1 MSLFGGV
8 ISVQGIAFLIFSIMA
23 VAAVGYIL
31 GRFKIK
37 GISLGTSGVFI
48 MALVFGALFY
58 DELAASLKSAELTQN
73 ALKIV
78 ENIGLVLF
86 VSAVGFMAGPKFF
99 KNLQKNY
106 KSYLVIGICIPL
118 TGGIIASA
126 MYLLFRHTAADQHE
140 FLALIDGILSGALTT
155 TPGFAAAKETVSNF
169 YAATPELAAEYES
182 VVTVGHGIA
191 YLFGVVGIV
200 LFVQLVPKLTRA
212 DMEAERQKLMNA
224 DVEARKPYQ
233 GKLIRIDKLGIG
245 AFVLAAVL
253 GLILGNIR
261 IPLTSRGLSG
271 TCFSL
276 TAAGGALITAL
287 LFGHFGRIGK
297 IDITPNKETLSCFRE
312 LGLVLFLVGA
322 GIAGGANFVKYFKP
336 VYFLYGAVMTIISLI
351 VGYALNSFLHFL
363 FGHVASV
370 LFALHAPCDLGM
382 HFGID
387 EDLERMIAM
396 KYFIGISPDDN
407 AVFTLLC
414 NIENDSALCNE
425 KTGQIGL
432 RFGKACKGIAVGYR
446 KIPE

>member
-1 MSLFGGV
+1 MSLFDGV

-126 MYLLFRHTAADQHE
+126 MYLLFRHTAADHHE

-182 VVTVGHGIA
+182 VITVGHGIA

-200 LFVQLVPKLTRA
+200 LFVQLIPKLTHA

-336 VYFLYGAVMTIISLI
+336 VYFLYGAVMTIISII
-351 VGYALNSFLHFL
+351 VGYVIAKYVLKMSLLNSLGAITGGRTSTPAL
-363 FGHVASV
+363 GTLIGVAGTEDVASAYAATYPIA
-370 LFALHAPCDLGM
+370 LFAIVLVSQFLIII
-382 HFGID
+382 FG
-387 EDLERMIAM
+387 
-396 KYFIGISPDDN
+396 
-407 AVFTLLC
+407 
-414 NIENDSALCNE
+414 
-425 KTGQIGL
+425 
-432 RFGKACKGIAVGYR
+432 
-446 KIPE
+446 